1 MKRLGLLLAVFGACA
16 NDPVYVECPDT
27 ATDPT
32 CLRSIEAGQ
41 DDGLGMGGVVAEA
54 KTRLVLPI
62 NPEKPKDATARAMR
76 SAELGVDV
84 PYVKLGDIEVAV
96 EFTITNL
103 EEEEGTAL
111 VELDGATEF
120 FGYDPD
126 LIVLSTDDEAP
137 PTPGL
142 DGNVPLHIPAGGTF
156 SGLFREDQLREASI
170 DIEQVTRGNVNPF
183 NATLKINK
191 NDTQIQPFL
200 PFDPADPEAG
210 PMIDPNAVPIPRE
223 AFAHMIRIDLV
234 FQPSR
239 HMRLEY
245 NVRVRDIRGDMMN
258 EKLMAADP
266 ADLQVFEPVDFE
278 VVAAP

>member
-1 MKRLGLLLAVFGACA
+1 MKRLALLTAILGACA

-27 ATDPT
+27 STDPT
-32 CLRSIEAGQ
+32 CLRTIEAGF
-41 DDGLGMGGVVAEA
+41 DDGMGGTVEEA

-62 NPEKPKDATARAMR
+62 NPEKTKDAEERAAR

-96 EFTITNL
+96 EWTVTNL
-103 EEEEGTAL
+103 EEEEGTVL

-120 FGYDPD
+120 FEYDPD
-126 LIVLSTDDEAP
+126 MIVLSTDDEAP

-142 DGNVPLHIPAGGTF
+142 DGNVPLHVPGNGSL
-156 SGLFREDQLREASI
+156 SGLFREDQVREASI
-170 DIEQVTRGNVNPF
+170 DIEQVTRANVNPF
-183 NATLKINK
+183 AATLKINK
-191 NDTQIQPFL
+191 NDTMIQPFL
-200 PFDPADPEAG
+200 PFDPMDPEAG
-210 PMIDPNAVPIPRE
+210 PMIDPNATPIPRE

-234 FQPSR
+234 FTPSK

-245 NVRVRDIRGDMMN
+245 NVRIRDIRGDMMN

-266 ADLQVFEPVDFE
+266 ADLQVFEPQPFALMALE
-278 VVAAP
+278 

>member
-1 MKRLGLLLAVFGACA
+1 MRLGLGLLLLGACA

-27 ATDPT
+27 PTDPT
-32 CLRSIEAGQ
+32 CLRTIEAGQ
-41 DDGLGMGGVVAEA
+41 DDGMGEIVAEA

-62 NPEKPKDATARAMR
+62 NPEKPEDAELRAMR
-76 SAELGVDV
+76 TAELGVEV

-103 EEEEGTAL
+103 SEEEGIAL
-111 VELDGATEF
+111 VELNGATEF

-142 DGNVPLHIPAGGTF
+142 DGNIPLHIPGNGTL
-156 SGLFREDQLREASI
+156 SGLFREDQVREASI
-170 DIEQVTRGNVNPF
+170 DIEQVTRANVNPF

-191 NDTQIQPFL
+191 NDQQIQPFL
-200 PFDPADPEAG
+200 PFDPMDPEAG

-234 FQPSR
+234 FQPSQ
-239 HMRLEY
+239 HMTLQY
-245 NVRVRDIRGDMMN
+245 NVRIRDVRGDMMN
-258 EKLMAADP
+258 DKLMAADP
-266 ADLQVFEPVDFE
+266 ADLQAFAPMDFE
-278 VVAAP
+278 VMALE

>member
-1 MKRLGLLLAVFGACA
+1 MRLGLGLLLLGACA

-27 ATDPT
+27 PTDPT
-32 CLRSIEAGQ
+32 CLRTIEAGQ
-41 DDGLGMGGVVAEA
+41 DDGTGEVVAEA

-62 NPEKPKDATARAMR
+62 NPEKPEDAELRAIR
-76 SAELGVDV
+76 TAELGVDV
-84 PYVKLGDIEVAV
+84 PYVKLGDIEVAI

-103 EEEEGTAL
+103 SEEEGIAL

-126 LIVLSTDDEAP
+126 LIVLSLDDEAP

-142 DGNVPLHIPAGGTF
+142 DGNIPLHIPGNGTL
-156 SGLFREDQLREASI
+156 SGIFREDQVREASI
-170 DIEQVTRGNVNPF
+170 DIEQVTRANVNPF

-191 NDTQIQPFL
+191 NDLQIQPFL
-200 PFDPADPEAG
+200 PFDPMDPEAG

-234 FQPSR
+234 FQPSQ
-239 HMRLEY
+239 HMTLEY
-245 NVRVRDIRGDMMN
+245 NVRIRDVRGDMMN
-258 EKLMAADP
+258 DKLMAADP
-266 ADLQVFEPVDFE
+266 ADLQAFAPMDFE
-278 VVAAP
+278 VTALE